1 MPEPTRVRRTQAQRR
16 RDAERTLLAAAAEA
30 IAERGVSGA
39 SFAVIGERAGTSRAL
54 PTHHFGSK
62 DALVARVASTAQDAV
77 QSAMADAVRATSAF
91 RHISGLDLIRTVVD
105 TYLELFEHP
114 TAELR
119 ALLVMWGA
127 TFPSNASIEGM
138 LEAERRAYEGWARN
152 IRDGQAD
159 GSIRSDINP
168 DPMAVVLHGMLRGV
182 AAVVLTESEHTDV
195 SSVRH
200 AVQHWISGAL
210 EMTPPTGS

>member
-1 MPEPTRVRRTQAQRR
+1 MPEPTRVRRTQAERR
-16 RDAERTLLAAAAEA
+16 QDAERILLRAAIEA

-62 DALVARVASTAQDAV
+62 DALVARVARTAQDAV
-77 QSAMADAVRATSAF
+77 RAAMTEAVQATPAF
-91 RHISGLDLIRTVVD
+91 RHLSGLDLIRTVAD

-114 TAELR
+114 APELR

-127 TFPSNASIEGM
+127 TFPSNASIDGM
-138 LEAERRAYEGWARN
+138 LEAERRAYDGWAGN

-159 GSIRSDINP
+159 GSIRSDINT
-168 DPMAVVLHGMLRGV
+168 DAMAVVLHGMLRGV

-195 SSVRH
+195 SSVRE
-200 AVQHWISGAL
+200 AVHQWISGAL
-210 EMTPPTGS
+210 AATPSGT